1 MPDGTTL
8 ETSIL
13 EAPTEPQLSAWTY
26 FPSVIYTIEKPEF
39 LETVKEVSNER
50 LKAAKA
56 VRKLDP
62 IYPVMMTD
70 NLLNDPRMVD
80 FCSYVGGTAWN
91 ILQGQGYAMDGLNT
105 SFESMWTQEHHK
117 HSLME
122 QHVHG
127 FGAQLVGFYF
137 LEVPEK
143 SSNVVFHDPRAGK
156 VQGSIPEANMAN
168 ATAASN
174 AINFTPKPGLLMFAN
189 SWLPHSFGRHAANK
203 PMKFVHFN
211 MIVQLAQPVSC
222 PTHAAEII

>member
-1 MPDGTTL
+1 MPDGTN
-8 ETSIL
+8 L
-13 EAPTEPQLSAWTY
+13 EAPLEVPVENQLAAWTY
-26 FPSVIYTIEKPEF
+26 FPSMIYTIEKPEF
-39 LETVKEVSNER
+39 LKDVKAVSDER
-50 LKAAKA
+50 LKAARA
-56 VRKLDP
+56 TRKLDP

-70 NLLNDPRMVD
+70 NLFNDPRMTE
-80 FCSYVGGTAWN
+80 FNQFVGATAWN
-91 ILQGQGYAMDGLNT
+91 ILQGQGYAMDNLAT

-127 FGAQLVGFYF
+127 FGAQLIGFYF

-156 VQGSIPEANMAN
+156 VQGAMPEANMAVV
-168 ATAASN
+168 TPASN
-174 AINFTPKPGLLMFAN
+174 SIHFNPKPGLLMFAN

-211 MIVQLAQPVSC
+211 MIVQLAQQPAC
-222 PTHAAEII
+222 AMPPAAEII